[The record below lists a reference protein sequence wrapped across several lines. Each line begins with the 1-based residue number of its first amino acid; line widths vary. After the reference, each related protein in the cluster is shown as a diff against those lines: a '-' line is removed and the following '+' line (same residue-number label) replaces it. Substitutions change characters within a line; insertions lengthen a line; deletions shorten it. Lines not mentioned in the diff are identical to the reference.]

1 MSVCVSTD
9 NQGDLVLVTSPCDYI
24 LLDPVEYDQVI
35 NQSSGGVLSL
45 PVDDPAVNELIG
57 GIILLFTLA
66 YVFRQILNSIRGNNS

>member
-9 NQGDLVLVTSPCDYI
+9 NQGDLVIVASPCDYI

>member
-1 MSVCVSTD
+1 
-9 NQGDLVLVTSPCDYI
+9 